1 VEDLIPAAYGFEW
14 GAYVLS
20 FTGSPL
26 RGHELILIAAVLLDL
41 LLGDPVYR
49 AHPIRLMG
57 QLLAAI
63 ERGLRRVGLD
73 GYGGGI
79 LLFVL
84 LASVSV
90 GTVSGLV
97 LGAAAIGSAIGATDG
112 TAGTVGTA
120 GTAGAPWWAW
130 GVHLFFLY
138 SMLALGDLL
147 RHVWRVE
154 RALDR
159 GTLADGRKAIAW
171 LVGRDTDRMDAAAC
185 RRAAVESLSESLT
198 DAVASPL
205 FWYVLLG
212 LPGVVLFKVVSTMD
226 SMVGYKTPRYLRFG
240 WCGARADDL
249 MNYVPARLTWLLIA
263 LVAGGV
269 HGFSML
275 KALRIGWTQHAT
287 LPGPNS
293 GWSEA
298 ATAGALQRRIVGP
311 IWLNGEMKT
320 DVWIGDP
327 ADPPVETRTDLMR
340 AMLLVT
346 ATALASTILAAV
358 TLIVV

>member
-1 VEDLIPAAYGFEW
+1 VENPLGPQPQLDFMSELA
-14 GAYVLS
+14 LS
-20 FTGSPL
+20 GSPL
-26 RGHELILIAAVLLDL
+26 AGHEIILVLAVLLDL
-41 LLGDPVYR
+41 LLGDPVYP

-57 QLLAAI
+57 HLLALL
-63 ERGLRRVGLD
+63 ERGLRRVGFD

-79 LLFVL
+79 LLFVML
-84 LASVSV
+84 GTISV
-90 GTVSGLV
+90 GAVAGLV
-97 LGAAAIGSAIGATDG
+97 LGAAAIGGELWG
-112 TAGTVGTA
+112 
-120 GTAGAPWWAW
+120 W
-130 GVHLFFLY
+130 GVHLFVLY

-154 RALDR
+154 RALHR
-159 GTLADGRKAIAW
+159 GTLADGRAAIAR
-171 LVGRDTDRMDAAAC
+171 LVGRDTDRMDAGAC

-198 DAVASPL
+198 DAVTSPL
-205 FWYVLLG
+205 FWYALLG

-249 MNYVPARLTWLLIA
+249 MNYVPARLTWLLVA
-263 LVAGGV
+263 LVAATI

-275 KALRIGWTQHAT
+275 KALRIGWTQHAI

-311 IWLNGEMKT
+311 IWLGGEMKT

-327 ADPPVETRTDLMR
+327 ADPPVETRTDLLR

-346 ATALASTILAAV
+346 VTALAATILAAV
-358 TLIVV
+358 TLIVI

>member
-1 VEDLIPAAYGFEW
+1 MEELISTQYASSWAH
-14 GAYVLS
+14 LS
-20 FTGSPL
+20 SFAGNPL
-26 RGHELILIAAVLLDL
+26 AGHELILIAAVLLDL
-41 LLGDPVYR
+41 LLGDPVYP
-49 AHPIRLMG
+49 AHPIRVMG
-57 QLLAAI
+57 HLLALI
-63 ERGLRRVGLD
+63 ERGLRRIGLD

-84 LASVSV
+84 LSAICIGVVSF
-90 GTVSGLV
+90 LV
-97 LGAAAIGSAIGATDG
+97 LGARRIAA
-112 TAGTVGTA
+112 VG
-120 GTAGAPWWAW
+120 WWSW

-147 RHVWRVE
+147 RHVWAVE
-154 RALDR
+154 RALER
-159 GTLADGRKAIAW
+159 GTLADGREAIAR
-171 LVGRDTDRMDAAAC
+171 LVGRDTDRMDAGAC

-198 DAVASPL
+198 DAVISPM

-240 WCGARADDL
+240 WCGARADDV
-249 MNYVPARLTWLLIA
+249 MNYLPARITWLLVA
-263 LVAGGV
+263 LTAATI

-275 KALRIGWTQHAT
+275 KALRIGWTQHAI

-327 ADPPVETRTDLMR
+327 ADPPVETRLDLMR

-346 ATALASTILAAV
+346 VTALAATLLAAV
-358 TLIVV
+358 TLIVI

>member
-1 VEDLIPAAYGFEW
+1 VEREVENPLGPYPQLDFLIGFSLI
-14 GAYVLS
+14 G
-20 FTGSPL
+20 GPL
-26 RGHELILIAAVLLDL
+26 AGHALILVAAVVLDL
-41 LLGDPVYR
+41 ALGDPVYPG
-49 AHPIRLMG
+49 HPIRLMG
-57 QLLAAI
+57 NLLAAL

-84 LASVSV
+84 LAIVSV
-90 GTVSGLV
+90 GGASGLV
-97 LGAAAIGSAIGATDG
+97 LGAAAIGGHADQRWG
-112 TAGTVGTA
+112 
-120 GTAGAPWWAW
+120 W
-130 GVHLFFLY
+130 GVHLFLLY
-138 SMLALGDLL
+138 SMLAFGDLL

-154 RALDR
+154 RALER
-159 GTLADGRKAIAW
+159 GTLDDGREAISR
-171 LVGRDTDRMDAAAC
+171 LVGRDTDRMNAGAC

-198 DAVASPL
+198 DGFTSPL

-226 SMVGYKTPRYLRFG
+226 SMVGYKSPKYLRFG
-240 WCGARADDL
+240 WCGARLDDV
-249 MNYVPARLTWLLIA
+249 MNYIPARLTWLLLA
-263 LVAGGV
+263 LVAGGIQ
-269 HGFSML
+269 GFSML
-275 KALRIGWTQHAT
+275 KAFRIGWTQHAI

-311 IWLNGEMKT
+311 IWLNGELKT

-327 ADPPVETRTDLMR
+327 ADPPVETRIDLLR

-346 ATALASTILAAV
+346 ATALAATILAAV
-358 TLIVV
+358 ALIVV

>member
-1 VEDLIPAAYGFEW
+1 MGPLGPEPRTDFILGLYRWAYEP
-14 GAYVLS
+14 S
-20 FTGSPL
+20 FTGNPL
-26 RGHELILIAAVLLDL
+26 AGHELILLAAVLLDL
-41 LLGDPVYR
+41 LLGDPVYPV
-49 AHPIRLMG
+49 HPIRLMG
-57 QLLAAI
+57 HLLASI
-63 ERGLRRVGLD
+63 EGGLRRIGFD

-84 LASVSV
+84 LATISA
-90 GTVSGLV
+90 GAVSGLV
-97 LGAAAIGSAIGATDG
+97 VAASTYGG
-112 TAGTVGTA
+112 V
-120 GTAGAPWWAW
+120 WWGW

-147 RHVWRVE
+147 RHVWAVE
-154 RALDR
+154 RALEH
-159 GTLADGRKAIAW
+159 GTLREGREAISR
-171 LVGRDTDRMDAAAC
+171 LVGRDTDRMDAGAC

-198 DAVASPL
+198 DGFTSAL
-205 FWYVLLG
+205 FWYALLG
-212 LPGVVLFKVVSTMD
+212 LPGIVLFKVVSTMD
-226 SMVGYKTPRYLRFG
+226 SMVGYKSPRYLRFG
-240 WCGARADDL
+240 WCGARLDDV

-263 LVAGGV
+263 LTAATI

-275 KALRIGWTQHAT
+275 KALRIGWTQHAI

-320 DVWIGDP
+320 DLWIGDP
-327 ADPPVETRTDLMR
+327 ADPPLETRLDLMR

-346 ATALASTILAAV
+346 VTALAATLLAAF
-358 TLIVV
+358 TLIAT

>member
-1 VEDLIPAAYGFEW
+1 VEREVEDSLVRAFYDWAFSP
-14 GAYVLS
+14 S
-20 FTGSPL
+20 FSGSPL
-26 RGHELILIAAVLLDL
+26 AGHEVILIAAVLLDL
-41 LLGDPVYR
+41 LIGDPVYP

-57 QLLAAI
+57 GLLALI
-63 ERGLRRVGLD
+63 ERGLRRIGLD
-73 GYGGGI
+73 GYAGGI

-84 LASVSV
+84 LATICVGGVSI
-90 GTVSGLV
+90 LV
-97 LGAAAIGSAIGATDG
+97 DGASRINGDRS
-112 TAGTVGTA
+112 
-120 GTAGAPWWAW
+120 WSW
-130 GVHLFFLY
+130 GIHFFFLY

-154 RALDR
+154 RALEH
-159 GTLADGRKAIAW
+159 GTLADGREAIAR
-171 LVGRDTDRMDAAAC
+171 LVGRDTDRMNAGAC

-198 DAVASPL
+198 DGFTSPL

-226 SMVGYKTPRYLRFG
+226 SMVGYKSPRYLKFG
-240 WCGARADDL
+240 WFGARADDV

-269 HGFSML
+269 QGFSML
-275 KALRIGWTQHAT
+275 KAFRIGWTQHAI

-320 DVWIGDP
+320 DLWIGDP
-327 ADPPVETRTDLMR
+327 ADPPVETRLDLMR
-340 AMLLVT
+340 AMLLIT
-346 ATALASTILAAV
+346 ATALAATMLAAF
-358 TLIVV
+358 TLIVI

>member
-1 VEDLIPAAYGFEW
+1 VEDSLVFDGYARAYE
-14 GAYVLS
+14 AS
-20 FTGSPL
+20 FAGSPL
-26 RGHELILIAAVLLDL
+26 AGHELILIAAVLLDL
-41 LLGDPVYR
+41 LLGDPVYP
-49 AHPIRLMG
+49 AHPIRLLG
-57 QLLAAI
+57 HLLASI
-63 ERGLRRVGLD
+63 ERGLRRIGFD

-84 LASVSV
+84 LA
-90 GTVSGLV
+90 T
-97 LGAAAIGSAIGATDG
+97 IAIGAVC
-112 TAGTVGTA
+112 ALVI
-120 GTAGAPWWAW
+120 GASLYGGVWWGW

-154 RALDR
+154 RALHH

-198 DAVASPL
+198 DGFTSPL
-205 FWYVLLG
+205 FWYALLG

-240 WCGARADDL
+240 WCGARADDV
-249 MNYVPARLTWLLIA
+249 MNYVPARITWLLIA
-263 LVAGGV
+263 LTAVTI

-275 KALRIGWTQHAT
+275 KALRIGWTQHAI

-327 ADPPVETRTDLMR
+327 ADPPIETRLDLLR

-346 ATALASTILAAV
+346 VTALVATLLAAS
-358 TLIVV
+358 TLIVI

>member
-1 VEDLIPAAYGFEW
+1 
-14 GAYVLS
+14 
-20 FTGSPL
+20 
-26 RGHELILIAAVLLDL
+26 
-41 LLGDPVYR
+41 
-49 AHPIRLMG
+49 M
-57 QLLAAI
+57 
-63 ERGLRRVGLD
+63 
-73 GYGGGI
+73 
-79 LLFVL
+79 
-84 LASVSV
+84 
-90 GTVSGLV
+90 
-97 LGAAAIGSAIGATDG
+97 
-112 TAGTVGTA
+112 
-120 GTAGAPWWAW
+120 WWSWA
-130 GVHLFFLY
+130 VHLFFLY

-147 RHVWRVE
+147 RHVWAVE
-154 RALDR
+154 HALEHGGLR
-159 GTLADGRKAIAW
+159 DGREAIAR
-171 LVGRDTDRMDAAAC
+171 LVGRDTDRMDAGAC

-198 DAVASPL
+198 DGFTSPL

-240 WCGARADDL
+240 WCGARADDV
-249 MNYVPARLTWLLIA
+249 MNYVPARITWLLIA
-263 LVAGGV
+263 LTAATI

-275 KALRIGWTQHAT
+275 KALRIGWTQHAI

-327 ADPPVETRTDLMR
+327 ADPPVETRLDLMR

-346 ATALASTILAAV
+346 VTALGATLLAAV
-358 TLIVV
+358 TLIVI

>member
-1 VEDLIPAAYGFEW
+1 MEDALGSLDLYSWAY
-14 GAYVLS
+14 APS
-20 FTGSPL
+20 FTGNSL
-26 RGHELILIAAVLLDL
+26 AGHELILIAAVLLDL
-41 LLGDPVYR
+41 LLGDPVYP

-57 QLLAAI
+57 RLLALI
-63 ERGLRRVGLD
+63 ERGLRRIGLD

-84 LASVSV
+84 LSTISV
-90 GTVSGLV
+90 GVVSFFV
-97 LGAAAIGSAIGATDG
+97 LAFVRIVPVLWLT
-112 TAGTVGTA
+112 
-120 GTAGAPWWAW
+120 WA
-130 GVHLFFLY
+130 VHLFFLY

-154 RALDR
+154 RALER
-159 GTLADGRKAIAW
+159 GTLDDGREAIAR
-171 LVGRDTDRMDAAAC
+171 LVGRDTDRMNAGAC

-198 DAVASPL
+198 DGFTSPL

-226 SMVGYKTPRYLRFG
+226 SMVGYKTPRYVRFG
-240 WCGARADDL
+240 WCGARLDDV

-263 LVAGGV
+263 LTAATI
-269 HGFSML
+269 HGFSMM
-275 KALRIGWTQHAT
+275 KAFRIGYTQHAI

-327 ADPPVETRTDLMR
+327 ADPPVETRLDLMR

-346 ATALASTILAAV
+346 VTALAATMLAAV
-358 TLIVV
+358 ALIVV

>member
-1 VEDLIPAAYGFEW
+1 MHGSDWAWIYAP
-14 GAYVLS
+14 S
-20 FTGSPL
+20 FAGNPL
-26 RGHELILIAAVLLDL
+26 AGHELILIAAVLLDL
-41 LLGDPVYR
+41 LLGDPVYP

-57 QLLAAI
+57 HLLALI
-63 ERGLRRVGLD
+63 ERGLRRVGFD

-84 LASVSV
+84 LAIVSV

-97 LGAAAIGSAIGATDG
+97 IGAWRYG
-112 TAGTVGTA
+112 GI
-120 GTAGAPWWAW
+120 WWGW

-154 RALDR
+154 RALHL
-159 GTLADGRKAIAW
+159 GTLDDGREAIAR
-171 LVGRDTDRMDAAAC
+171 LVGRDTDRMDAGAC

-198 DAVASPL
+198 DGFTSPL

-226 SMVGYKTPRYLRFG
+226 SMVGYKTPRYLKFG
-240 WCGARADDL
+240 WCGARLDDV
-249 MNYVPARLTWLLIA
+249 MNWVPARITWLLIA
-263 LVAGGV
+263 LTAATI

-275 KALRIGWTQHAT
+275 KALRIGWTQHAI

-311 IWLNGEMKT
+311 IWLDGELKT

-327 ADPPVETRTDLMR
+327 ADPPVETRLDLMR
-340 AMLLVT
+340 AMLLITVT
-346 ATALASTILAAV
+346 AVVATLLAAI
-358 TLIVV
+358 TLIVI

>member
-1 VEDLIPAAYGFEW
+1 MEREVEEPLGSLYLDLYS
-14 GAYVLS
+14 GAYVPS
-20 FTGSPL
+20 FTGNPL
-26 RGHELILIAAVLLDL
+26 AGHELILIAAVLLDL

-57 QLLAAI
+57 HLLALI
-63 ERGLRRVGLD
+63 ERGLRRIGLD

-84 LASVSV
+84 LSAICVGGVSF
-90 GTVSGLV
+90 LV
-97 LGAAAIGSAIGATDG
+97 LFARRIVGGVMWWSWAI
-112 TAGTVGTA
+112 
-120 GTAGAPWWAW
+120 
-130 GVHLFFLY
+130 HLFFLY

-147 RHVWRVE
+147 RHVWAVE
-154 RALDR
+154 RALER
-159 GTLADGRKAIAW
+159 GTLDDGREAIAR
-171 LVGRDTDRMDAAAC
+171 LVGRDTDRMNAGAC

-198 DAVASPL
+198 DGFTSPL

-212 LPGVVLFKVVSTMD
+212 LPGVMLFKVVSTMD

-240 WCGARADDL
+240 WCGARADDV
-249 MNYVPARLTWLLIA
+249 MNYVPARITWLLIA
-263 LVAGGV
+263 LTAATI

-275 KALRIGWTQHAT
+275 KALRIGWTQHSI

-327 ADPPVETRTDLMR
+327 ADPPVETRLDLMR

-346 ATALASTILAAV
+346 VTALAATLLAAV
-358 TLIVV
+358 TLIVI

>member
-1 VEDLIPAAYGFEW
+1 VEREVEELISAQYASSWAY
-14 GAYVLS
+14 LS
-20 FTGSPL
+20 SFAGNPL
-26 RGHELILIAAVLLDL
+26 AGHPLILIAAVLLDL
-41 LLGDPVYR
+41 LLGDPVYP

-57 QLLAAI
+57 HLLSLI
-63 ERGLRRVGLD
+63 ERGLRRIGLD

-84 LASVSV
+84 LSAICV
-90 GTVSGLV
+90 GVTSFLV
-97 LGAAAIGSAIGATDG
+97 LGARRI
-112 TAGTVGTA
+112 AGVA
-120 GTAGAPWWAW
+120 WWSWA
-130 GVHLFFLY
+130 VHLFFLY

-147 RHVWRVE
+147 RHVWAVE
-154 RALDR
+154 RALER
-159 GTLADGRKAIAW
+159 GTLADGREAISR
-171 LVGRDTDRMDAAAC
+171 LVGRDTDRMDAGAC

-198 DAVASPL
+198 DAFNSPL

-240 WCGARADDL
+240 WCGARTDDV
-249 MNYVPARLTWLLIA
+249 MNWVPARITWLLIA
-263 LVAGGV
+263 LTAATI

-275 KALRIGWTQHAT
+275 KALRIGWTQHAI

-327 ADPPVETRTDLMR
+327 ADPPVETRLDLMR

-346 ATALASTILAAV
+346 VTALAATLLAAV
-358 TLIVV
+358 TLIVI

>member
-1 VEDLIPAAYGFEW
+1 MEGAIVPGPQEWLYGPSSW
-14 GAYVLS
+14 GH
-20 FTGSPL
+20 PL
-26 RGHELILIAAVLLDL
+26 VGHALILIAAVLVDL
-41 LLGDPVYR
+41 LLGDPVY
-49 AHPIRLMG
+49 AGHPIRLMG
-57 QLLAAI
+57 SLLALI
-63 ERGLRRVGLD
+63 ERGLRRIGLD

-84 LASVSV
+84 LASICVGVVSF
-90 GTVSGLV
+90 LV
-97 LGAAAIGSAIGATDG
+97 LGAYRIAGGGAWG
-112 TAGTVGTA
+112 
-120 GTAGAPWWAW
+120 W
-130 GVHLFFLY
+130 GVHFFFLY

-147 RHVWRVE
+147 RHVWAVE
-154 RALDR
+154 RALER
-159 GTLADGRKAIAW
+159 GTLADGRAAIAR
-171 LVGRDTDRMDAAAC
+171 LVGRDTDRMDAGAC

-198 DAVASPL
+198 DGFTSPL

-240 WCGARADDL
+240 WFGARADDV
-249 MNYVPARLTWLLIA
+249 MNYVPARITWLLIA
-263 LVAGGV
+263 LVAATI

-275 KALRIGWTQHAT
+275 KALRIGWTQHAI

-311 IWLNGEMKT
+311 IWLNGELKT

-327 ADPPVETRTDLMR
+327 ADPPVETRLDLMR

-346 ATALASTILAAV
+346 VTALAATLLAAI
-358 TLIVV
+358 TLIVI